1 MKKTMLMVLLCVAVI
16 SVFCIPSRAADDT
29 TLVDAMEKQVDD
41 ADLEILSNESLY
53 TEKMHRLFRKSIF
66 PELRSW

>member
-1 MKKTMLMVLLCVAVI
+1 MKKTMLLVLLCVVVI

-29 TLVDAMEKQVDD
+29 TLVDVMEKQVDD

-53 TEKMHRLFRKSIF
+53 TEKHAPIIQKINF
-66 PELRSW
+66 